1 MPLTDGE
8 FAAAMTALGP
18 FEAAPALAVAVSG
31 GPDSMALCLL
41 ADTWARA
48 RGGGVLALIVDHGL
62 RPGSA
67 GETRRA
73 AAWLFGRGIASEILP
88 WSGDK
93 PATAIHARAR
103 RARYR
108 LLADRCRERGLLHL
122 LVGHQLEDQAETL
135 LLRQA
140 AGSGLAGL
148 AGMSALVETGAVR
161 VLRPLLDVRKRRL
174 RAYLA
179 GRGQAWIEDPSNT
192 DPRFAR
198 AQVREA
204 LPSLAETPDALS
216 ETAARYRGLRQLGDD
231 AVAALLARHCRLHPL
246 GFVRLDAAMVGA
258 ADEASVDAALGRVAA
273 TVGGTAF
280 PPAARKLLRLRRHL
294 LSEAPAAISLGRCIW
309 QASPGSRG
317 TGGEA
322 TVFQVFRESRGL
334 PAALRLVPDRE
345 VEWDG
350 RFLVRV
356 GSIAGRWAGGLRLEA
371 LGEAG
376 WPEALRLSPL
386 LRDAVPR
393 RPALSL
399 PVLRDERGLLA
410 VPVLGLYRE
419 PGAEAIASVRFRPR
433 RSLSGA
439 GYYLA

>member
-1 MPLTDGE
+1 MPLTDDE
-8 FAAAMTALGP
+8 FAAAMAVLGP

-41 ADTWARA
+41 ADTWARE

-67 GETRRA
+67 A
-73 AAWLFGRGIASEILP
+73 AARQTADWLCGRGIASEILP

-93 PATAIHARAR
+93 PASAIHARAR

-161 VLRPLLDVRKRRL
+161 VLRPLLEVRKRRL
-174 RAYLA
+174 RTYLV
-179 GRGQAWIEDPSNT
+179 GRGQEWIEDPSNT

-198 AQVREA
+198 ARVREA
-204 LPSLAETPDALS
+204 LPGLAETPDTLS
-216 ETAARYRGLRQLGDD
+216 EAAARYRGVRQPRDE

-246 GFVRLDAAMVGA
+246 GFVRLDAAMVGS
-258 ADEASVDAALGRVAA
+258 ADEATVDAALGRVAA
-273 TVGGTAF
+273 TVGGIAF
-280 PPAARKLLRLRRHL
+280 PPATRKLSRLRRHL

-309 QASPGSRG
+309 QSSRG
-317 TGGEA
+317 SQGKGRKA
-322 TVFQVFRESRGL
+322 TAYEVIRESRGL
-334 PAALRLVPDRE
+334 PAAVLLVPDVE

-350 RFLVRV
+350 RFLIRA
-356 GSIAGRWAGGLRLEA
+356 GSIAGPWAGLRLEA

-419 PGAEAIASVRFRPR
+419 PGAEAILSVRFRPR

-439 GYYLA
+439 GNYLA